1 MERWGKR
8 IIDIDIIVMKDEKGR
23 EIKMKEK
30 ELEIKNKSMKERE
43 LVMVKI
49 NDIENQM
56 NVGER
61 NVDEWDED

>member
-43 LVMVKI
+43 LVMEKI